1 MMRLLKPSIACLF
14 ATLAF
19 STFAQTPP
27 AESENTTSSNQAQNC
42 LDNQGKC
49 EPTKSLNRMQK
60 ALKKAC
66 DKDPEACEYRH
77 AKAKER
83 REAMARDNAA
93 QN

>member
-1 MMRLLKPSIACLF
+1 MRLLKLF
-14 ATLAF
+14 LASLIATLAF
-19 STFAQTPP
+19 STSAQPSP
-27 AESENTTSSNQAQNC
+27 AESEDTATSKQTQNC

-49 EPTKSLNRMQK
+49 EPTKSLNRMQR
-60 ALKKAC
+60 AFKKAC

-83 REAMARDNAA
+83 REALARENAA